1 MRNKTGII
9 ESLIEKRREQEE
21 IIAKQLAEDEKQEK
35 ESHELESSLESRLEL
50 LKEEEKAIRNK
61 DANRYNS
68 IRCDFLGTELFP
80 ELPQKE
86 HREIVEVEVEVET
99 EAKSKAKAKAKA
111 KTKAKAKANANAK
124 AKAEKIEPSVEPAL
138 KDCIKGAPMWFMLF
152 GGIIGLAG
160 VQTLVFQMVEGGIR
174 NAIVWLIIGLGL
186 ALLVAGSAIA
196 WMRRAR
202 FMKLNKP
209 ASSDSD
215 SGSDSEPDSNS
226 DKDRKATKSTK
237 EVIVENKNF
246 PAEYNAYKQKVF
258 ALYKENLR
266 KQSELSKQKEQ
277 AEKAE
282 QTSHKDTEAVTEAKT
297 MMEKIDHILYL
308 GLLPVANPG
317 WDSKDLE
324 KILKVVK
331 SGKVDDFEEA
341 CKFYMQYQKQH
352 SK

>member
-35 ESHELESSLESRLEL
+35 ESHELESSLESHLEL
-50 LKEEEKAIRNK
+50 LKEEEKAIRSK

-86 HREIVEVEVEVET
+86 HKEIVEVEVEAEAKAKAKAKVKA

-111 KTKAKAKANANAK
+111 KKV
-124 AKAEKIEPSVEPAL
+124 EPLNEPAL
-138 KDCIKGAPMWFMLF
+138 KDCIKGAPMWLMLF

-196 WMRRAR
+196 WIRRAH
-202 FMKLNKP
+202 FMKLSKL

-226 DKDRKATKSTK
+226 NSDKARKATK
-237 EVIVENKNF
+237 EIIVENKNF

-282 QTSHKDTEAVTEAKT
+282 QTAHKDTEAVSTAKA
-297 MMEKIDHILYL
+297 MIEKIDHILYP

>member
-35 ESHELESSLESRLEL
+35 ESHELENSLESHLEL
-50 LKEEEKAIRNK
+50 LKEEEKAIRSK

-86 HREIVEVEVEVET
+86 HKEIVEVEVEVEAEA
-99 EAKSKAKAKAKA
+99 EAKAKAKSNANAKAKAKAKA
-111 KTKAKAKANANAK
+111 
-124 AKAEKIEPSVEPAL
+124 EKVEPLNEPAL
-138 KDCIKGAPMWFMLF
+138 KDCIKGAPMWLMLF

-196 WMRRAR
+196 WMRRAH
-202 FMKLNKP
+202 FMKLSKL

-226 DKDRKATKSTK
+226 DKARKGTKATK
-237 EVIVENKNF
+237 EIIVENKNF

-282 QTSHKDTEAVTEAKT
+282 QTTHKDTEAVSTAKA
-297 MMEKIDHILYL
+297 MIKKIDHILYP